1 MPTIRLMN
9 WNIQNFG
16 RTKAGLNFDNH
27 DVVQAI
33 AEVVI
38 REDIDIF
45 VMLEVNTTA
54 EGTARELA
62 STMRDALRD
71 EENSEDLELWRQV
84 VISPNTGR
92 EFYAFFIKDSRRT
105 EPLPLAGMV
114 SGGAVTPDILDARH
128 PIVDAIW
135 EADPDDFDVMDD
147 YFPLLGPDVRE
158 RSQRGRQLR
167 VPVWPGIRYPVI
179 GLFRIAG
186 ATQANEILPIIA
198 CHFAPAATVAAR
210 QFETLYH
217 FSLMNAMSPIPD
229 QTQLPV
235 QLRIRRGN
243 AIIRRTPRFYVLTG
257 DFNIDYNANAYA
269 AIVGNGLKQL
279 GATAYITNNTDLPK
293 TMLMTYGQF
302 NSQRPKNTGQFAV
315 KNFDN
320 VIMRRNSTRGAG
332 AAVPVSE
339 VVNIGEDIRWRALQL
354 RASVQH
360 YRELDQRG
368 FDSGQYQWPV
378 SDFANM
384 LTNLSTGVNLKAA
397 LVGARLISDHLPA
410 IIDLTVT

>member
-1 MPTIRLMN
+1 MN

-16 RTKAGLNFDNH
+16 RTKAGLNYNNY
-27 DVVQAI
+27 DVLRAI
-33 AEVVI
+33 AEVVV
-38 REDIDIF
+38 REDVDIF

-71 EENSEDLELWRQV
+71 EENSQDLELWRQT

-92 EFYAFFIKDSRRT
+92 EFYAFFVKDSRRT
-105 EPLPLAGMV
+105 EPLPLADTV
-114 SGGAVTPDILDARH
+114 SGGLTPEILDVRH

-135 EADPDDFDVMDD
+135 EADPDDYDVMDD
-147 YFPLLGPDVRE
+147 FFPLLGPDVRQ

-167 VPVWPGIRYPVI
+167 VPVWPGIRYPVL
-179 GLFRIAG
+179 GVFRVVG

-210 QFETLYH
+210 QFETLYY
-217 FSLMNAMSPIPD
+217 FSLLNAMAPVPD
-229 QTQLPV
+229 PTQLPV

-243 AIIRRTPRFYVLTG
+243 TIIRRTPRFYVLTG
-257 DFNIDYNANAYA
+257 DFNIDYTRASYSAL
-269 AIVGNGLKQL
+269 VGSGLHEL
-279 GATAYITNNTDLPK
+279 GGTAYINDGTVLPD

-302 NSQRPKNTGQFAV
+302 NANRPKSTAALAV

-320 VIMRRNSTRGAG
+320 FVMRRNSTRGAG
-332 AAVPVSE
+332 AMVGGPE
-339 VVNIGEDIRWRALQL
+339 VLDIPDDVRWRVLQL

-360 YRELDQRG
+360 YQELDQRG
-368 FDSGQYQWPV
+368 FASGEYQWPV
-378 SDFANM
+378 ADFANM
-384 LTNLSTGVNLKAA
+384 LTNKETGINLKAA
-397 LVGARLISDHLPA
+397 LVGSRLISDHLPS